1 MSNIEVGHV
10 IRMLRRQRG
19 WSQLQLGGKCLLSQS
34 AISRIETGAR
44 LRPLSLP
51 IRLRLAGAF
60 GVLLDDI
67 AAAPRPT
74 EETQPRTIGKLL
86 NFMKNIWR
94 RGE

>member
-34 AISRIETGAR
+34 AISRIETGVR

-51 IRLRLAGAF
+51 VRLRLAGAF

-74 EETQPRTIGKLL
+74 EKKQPRTVGRVI

-94 RGE
+94 GEK

>member
-1 MSNIEVGHV
+1 MSNGDIGHV

>member
-1 MSNIEVGHV
+1 MSNIEVGQV

-34 AISRIETGAR
+34 AISRIETGVR
-44 LRPLSLP
+44 LRPLSIP
-51 IRLRLAGAF
+51 GRLRLAGAF

-67 AAAPRPT
+67 APPRPP
-74 EETQPRTIGKLL
+74 EETQPRTIGKVL

-94 RGE
+94 GEK